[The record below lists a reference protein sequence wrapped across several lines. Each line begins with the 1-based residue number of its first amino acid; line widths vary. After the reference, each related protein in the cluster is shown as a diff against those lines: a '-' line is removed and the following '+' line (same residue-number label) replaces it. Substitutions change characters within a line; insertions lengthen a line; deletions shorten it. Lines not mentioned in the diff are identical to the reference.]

1 MTYRAP
7 VEDIVFTLRHVAGL
21 DRMIADGL
29 APDLEGGMAEAVL
42 EEAGKFA
49 NDRIAPLNRIGDQ
62 TGSKLKDG
70 AVTTP
75 PGWKEA
81 YRDWA
86 EAGWNG
92 LPAPVDFG
100 GQGLPM
106 LVQAACIEM
115 WNSANMAFSLG
126 PLLTAGAIEAL
137 DAHGSDTLKD
147 IYLPKLVSGEWMGT
161 MNLTEPQAGSDLA
174 ALRSRAE
181 KQADGTY
188 RIFGQKI
195 YITYGEHDL
204 TDNIIHLVLA
214 RLPDAP
220 AGTRG
225 ISLFL
230 VPKFLVNDDGS
241 LGARNDVFCNGIEHK
256 LGIHA
261 SPTCTMV
268 YGDKGGAVGYLIGEE
283 NRGLACMF
291 TMMNNARLGVALQ
304 GVAVAEAAFQ
314 KALSYARERKQGRA
328 EGYEGT
334 APIIGHPDIRRTLL
348 QMRGRTRAARAIAYM
363 TAEAIDRSHRET
375 DPAKRE
381 KASNR
386 AALLT
391 PIAKSYAT
399 DIGIEVSSLGVQVH
413 GGMGYVEETGAA
425 QFFRD
430 ARIAAIYEGTNGIQ
444 AIDLVTRKLP
454 LAGGETVRDAI
465 AAIRATVNDVKR
477 RNDPAFGKLGERLDE
492 AANALSQATDYM
504 LAQLGS
510 NMEAALAGATPY
522 LKLFALAEGGAAL
535 AREALAAG
543 EATAAERV
551 AIARFYAKHD
561 VNEAASLAREV
572 IEGAESVPPAD
583 VVFGT

>member
-1 MTYRAP
+1 M
-7 VEDIVFTLRHVAGL
+7 
-21 DRMIADGL
+21 AD
-29 APDLEGGMAEAVL
+29 AVL
-42 EEAGKFA
+42 EEAGRFA
-49 NDRIAPLNRIGDQ
+49 NDRLAPLNRVGDQ

-70 AVTTP
+70 VITTP

-115 WNSANMAFSLG
+115 WNSANMAFALG

-137 DAHGSDTLKD
+137 DKHGADHLKET
-147 IYLPKLVSGEWMGT
+147 YLPKLVSGEWMGT

-181 KQADGTY
+181 RAPDGTY

-204 TDNIIHLVLA
+204 TDNIVHLVLA

-230 VPKFLVNDDGS
+230 VPKFLVNADGS

-304 GVAVAEAAFQ
+304 GVAIAEAAFQ

-492 AANALSQATDYM
+492 AANALAQATDYM

-561 VNEAASLAREV
+561 VNEASALAREV
-572 IEGAESVPPAD
+572 IEGAESVPPVD

>member
-42 EEAGKFA
+42 EEACKFA

-75 PGWKEA
+75 PGWKET

-188 RIFGQKI
+188 RIFGQMI
-195 YITYGEHDL
+195 
-204 TDNIIHLVLA
+204 
-214 RLPDAP
+214 
-220 AGTRG
+220 
-225 ISLFL
+225 
-230 VPKFLVNDDGS
+230 
-241 LGARNDVFCNGIEHK
+241 
-256 LGIHA
+256 
-261 SPTCTMV
+261 
-268 YGDKGGAVGYLIGEE
+268 
-283 NRGLACMF
+283 
-291 TMMNNARLGVALQ
+291 
-304 GVAVAEAAFQ
+304 
-314 KALSYARERKQGRA
+314 
-328 EGYEGT
+328 
-334 APIIGHPDIRRTLL
+334 
-348 QMRGRTRAARAIAYM
+348 
-363 TAEAIDRSHRET
+363 
-375 DPAKRE
+375 
-381 KASNR
+381 
-386 AALLT
+386 
-391 PIAKSYAT
+391 
-399 DIGIEVSSLGVQVH
+399 
-413 GGMGYVEETGAA
+413 
-425 QFFRD
+425 
-430 ARIAAIYEGTNGIQ
+430 
-444 AIDLVTRKLP
+444 
-454 LAGGETVRDAI
+454 
-465 AAIRATVNDVKR
+465 
-477 RNDPAFGKLGERLDE
+477 
-492 AANALSQATDYM
+492 
-504 LAQLGS
+504 
-510 NMEAALAGATPY
+510 
-522 LKLFALAEGGAAL
+522 
-535 AREALAAG
+535 
-543 EATAAERV
+543 
-551 AIARFYAKHD
+551 
-561 VNEAASLAREV
+561 
-572 IEGAESVPPAD
+572 
-583 VVFGT
+583 

>member
-1 MTYRAP
+1 MSYRAP
-7 VEDIVFTLRHVAGL
+7 IDDILHTLRHVAGL
-21 DRMIADGL
+21 ETMIADGL

-62 TGSKLKDG
+62 TGSKLHQG

-75 PGWKEA
+75 PGWKET

-92 LPAPVDFG
+92 LPAPADFG

-115 WNSANMAFSLG
+115 WNSANMAFALG

-137 DAHGSDTLKD
+137 DAHGSDALKST
-147 IYLPKLVSGEWMGT
+147 YLPKLISGEWMGT

-174 ALRSRAE
+174 ALRARAE

-204 TDNIIHLVLA
+204 TDNICHLVLA

-230 VPKFLVNDDGS
+230 VPKFLVNADGS
-241 LGARNDVFCNGIEHK
+241 LGARNDVFCNGLEHK

-268 YGDKGGAVGYLIGEE
+268 YGDQGGAIGYLIGEE
-283 NRGLACMF
+283 NRGLNCMF

-304 GVAVAEAAFQ
+304 GVAIAEAAFQ
-314 KALSYARERKQGRA
+314 KALSYARDRKQGKA
-328 EGYEGT
+328 PGYEGT
-334 APIIGHPDIRRTLL
+334 APIIGHADIRRILL

-375 DPAKRE
+375 DATKKQ
-381 KASNR
+381 KAAER

-425 QFFRD
+425 QYFRD

-444 AIDLVTRKLP
+444 AIDLVVRKLP
-454 LAGGETVRDAI
+454 LSGGETARSAI
-465 AAIRATVNDVKR
+465 AAIRATAQEVKR
-477 RNDPAFGKLGERLDE
+477 RNDPAFGRTGDRLAE
-492 AANALSQATDYM
+492 AADALERATDFM

-535 AREALAAG
+535 AREALAITDG
-543 EATAAERV
+543 PQAERV
-551 AIARFYAKHD
+551 AIARFYAEHD
-561 VNEAASLAREV
+561 VNEAPSLAREV

-583 VVFGT
+583 LVFAA